1 MSNETS
7 GITHLNPEMLLPM
20 DIDLPSSKNSC
31 FKGLSQAKRLS
42 WMIIIGNTL
51 SAFTVGLTIAG
62 AMHFAL
68 AEGIAVTIAFLMQ
81 ERAFIGKCRFGI
93 SNTVL
98 PNIHAVWTIRPCSL
112 IRTINS
118 TKDLIHR
125 TGDYTL
131 LLRNGMNPLQAF
143 LAGTFSSGE

>member
-81 ERAFIGKCRFGI
+81 ERAFIGKCRFCI
-93 SNTVL
+93 TKYL
-98 PNIHAVWTIRPCSL
+98 RPCSL

-118 TKDLIHR
+118 RKDLIHR

-143 LAGTFSSGE
+143 LAGTFSSGG

>member
-81 ERAFIGKCRFGI
+81 ERAFIGKCRFCI
-93 SNTVL
+93 TKYL
-98 PNIHAVWTIRPCSL
+98 RPCSL

-118 TKDLIHR
+118 RKDLIHR

>member
-31 FKGLSQAKRLS
+31 LKGLSQAKRLS

-81 ERAFIGKCRFGI
+81 ERAFTDKYGR
-93 SNTVL
+93 
-98 PNIHAVWTIRPCSL
+98 TITRPCFRSCP
-112 IRTINS
+112 
-118 TKDLIHR
+118 
-125 TGDYTL
+125 G
-131 LLRNGMNPLQAF
+131 QV
-143 LAGTFSSGE
+143 

>member
-81 ERAFIGKCRFGI
+81 ERAF
-93 SNTVL
+93 TDQ
-98 PNIHAVWTIRPCSL
+98 WTIDWFEGRPHFCTSP
-112 IRTINS
+112 S
-118 TKDLIHR
+118 E
-125 TGDYTL
+125 L
-131 LLRNGMNPLQAF
+131 LYR
-143 LAGTFSSGE
+143 

>member
-81 ERAFIGKCRFGI
+81 ERAFIGKCRFCI
-93 SNTVL
+93 TEYL
-98 PNIHAVWTIRPCSL
+98 RLCSL

-118 TKDLIHR
+118 RKDLIHR

>member
-81 ERAFIGKCRFGI
+81 ERVFTDKYGR
-93 SNTVL
+93 T
-98 PNIHAVWTIRPCSL
+98 TTRPCFRFCPSQL
-112 IRTINS
+112 
-118 TKDLIHR
+118 KLKK
-125 TGDYTL
+125 GPY
-131 LLRNGMNPLQAF
+131 
-143 LAGTFSSGE
+143 SSNW

>member
-31 FKGLSQAKRLS
+31 FRGLSQAKRLS

-81 ERAFIGKCRFGI
+81 EGAFTDIIIGHMTF
-93 SNTVL
+93 
-98 PNIHAVWTIRPCSL
+98 
-112 IRTINS
+112 
-118 TKDLIHR
+118 
-125 TGDYTL
+125 
-131 LLRNGMNPLQAF
+131 F
-143 LAGTFSSGE
+143 LS